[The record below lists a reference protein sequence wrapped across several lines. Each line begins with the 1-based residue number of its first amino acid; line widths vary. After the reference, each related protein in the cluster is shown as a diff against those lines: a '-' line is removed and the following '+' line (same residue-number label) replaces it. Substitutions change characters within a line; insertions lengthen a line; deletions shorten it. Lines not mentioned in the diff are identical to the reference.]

1 MTNGA
6 GPEWPAPSHG
16 RRPRCHGEERG
27 ALRARL
33 AGMRGNP
40 SPGFLR
46 AMTTRRNDKKIN
58 KETSS

>member
-16 RRPRCHGEERG
+16 GRPRCHGEERG
-27 ALRARL
+27 DPRARL
-33 AGMRGNP
+33 VGMRGNS
-40 SPGFLR
+40 SPGFLL